1 VKRTLLVLVAVL
13 GAALVL
19 SACGDSVGP
28 NAATVGSTDINRKD
42 FEDELKTISENKAF
56 QKTVEAQNKQNA
68 QQNPS
73 ATPLS
78 IKVGEHGVSVPGL
91 ATPWLNSR
99 VNQVIVDQV
108 FKQRGLKVT
117 AADRAAAKT
126 AAQSTF
132 GTVKVFKQFPKSF
145 RDELLA
151 RAARLEAVQS
161 SLPKPAPPTDA
172 QLETLVQQT
181 QAQSCPSNKLVAVIV
196 VPTQAAADA
205 VKTQLDG
212 GADFST
218 LAKAQSTD
226 TTSAPVGGLKACTD
240 TQGYQ
245 QLDPAVQAAVTAT
258 PLGSTSAPVAVT
270 GGFEIVKVS
279 PWDLANARPVIEQ
292 FYAQQQESPVAAFV
306 NQRLVKAKVWV
317 DPRYGSVRR
326 ANKTVTIVPPKTPNP
341 RSSPTTTSST
351 TPAAA
356 QVP

>member
-1 VKRTLLVLVAVL
+1 VKRTLSVL
-13 GAALVL
+13 GAAVCAAILL
-19 SACGDSVGP
+19 SACGGSIGP

-56 QKTVEAQNKQNA
+56 QKTVDAQNVQNA

-73 ATPLS
+73 AQPLT
-78 IKVGEHGVSVPGL
+78 IKVGDSGVSVPGL

-126 AAQSTF
+126 AAERTF
-132 GTVKVFKQFPKSF
+132 GTVKVFNEFPKSF
-145 RDELLA
+145 RKELLA
-151 RAARLEAVQS
+151 RAARLEAVQT

-172 QLETLVQQT
+172 QLEALVQQT
-181 QAQSCPSNKLVAVIV
+181 KAQSCPSGKLVAVIV
-196 VPTQAAADA
+196 VPTAAAADA
-205 VKTQLDG
+205 IRTQLAQ
-212 GADFST
+212 GADFAT
-218 LAKAQSTD
+218 IAKTQSSD
-226 TTSAPVGGLKACTD
+226 TTSAAVGGLKACTD

-245 QLDPAVQAAVTAT
+245 VLDAAVRTAADAT
-258 PLGSTSAPVAVT
+258 PSGSISATVPVA

-317 DPRYGSVRR
+317 DPRYGTVRR

-341 RSSPTTTSST
+341 RSSPTTTPT
-351 TPAAA
+351 TSPTGA
-356 QVP
+356 QAP